1 MFNKQG
7 ADAAIMALAVR
18 DTFVQVCLMGQC
30 PGSKPGVPGV
40 EIAQQVGA
48 QEPLLACSPF
58 YLYYVYSLL
67 AHITNAYSA
76 LNVARGDDVHLKAR
90 TCYQT
95 VVYSWSALRFDF
107 SLPSSWL

>member
-40 EIAQQVGA
+40 EVDTTG
-48 QEPLLACSPF
+48 
-58 YLYYVYSLL
+58 
-67 AHITNAYSA
+67 
-76 LNVARGDDVHLKAR
+76 
-90 TCYQT
+90 
-95 VVYSWSALRFDF
+95 RFTGTL
-107 SLPSSWL
+107 SCL